1 MPLAIEFIDARD
13 SSVSDFMSERT
24 RVIRAGKVVQ
34 SPERRRER
42 AWFWT
47 RVGQFW
53 GEALRAWR
61 RLSWILWSRMLDFVD

>member
-1 MPLAIEFIDARD
+1 M
-13 SSVSDFMSERT
+13 
-24 RVIRAGKVVQ
+24 RAGKVVQ

-42 AWFWT
+42 AWFWI

-61 RLSWILWSRMLDFVD
+61 RVSWILGEGSVLRF